1 VTPEDRKTLAK
12 ILLGLVPKDGTS
24 IGNITLIQQFK
35 DAAKKKLRYHLNDE
49 DYWDVRNHLIEKG
62 RLDKGRGMG
71 GSVYRVH
78 IEPIKRKKK
87 KKKTKESD
95 LYPPFQTYIQK
106 IWVNENNIKNFVLEK
121 TAAQGTKKTG
131 GKWTRPDFAL
141 VTIKTYP
148 FIPGKIL
155 DLITFEIK
163 PENGY
168 RIEGVFETASHSR
181 FSNKS
186 YLAIHL
192 PDASVSRTEEFER
205 VKRECERFGLGLIT
219 FTSPEDLESYETIQ
233 EAERKTPDPADLNGF
248 IASQL
253 SNQNQQQLLEM
264 VK

>member
-1 VTPEDRKTLAK
+1 VTPEERKVLSN
-12 ILLGLVPKDGTS
+12 ILWGLVPKDGTS
-24 IGNITLIQQFK
+24 IGNRKLK
-35 DAAKKKLRYHLNDE
+35 DAAKKKLGYHVIDA
-49 DYWDVRNHLIEKG
+49 DYWDVRNYLIEKG
-62 RLDKGRGMG
+62 RIDKGRGMG
-71 GSVYRVH
+71 GSVYRID
-78 IEPIKRKKK
+78 IEPRKRK

-121 TAAQGTKKTG
+121 TAAQGMKKTG

-141 VTIKTYP
+141 VTVKTYS

-155 DLITFEIK
+155 DLITFEVK

-205 VKRECERFGLGLIT
+205 VKRECERFGLGLMT
-219 FTSPEDLESYETIQ
+219 FSSPEDLESYETIQ

-253 SNQNQQQLLEM
+253 SSQNQQRILEM